1 MEIFYQCR
9 KSPHSL
15 HGYQEEESYIN
26 FIMYKLLPSAG
37 NVFTHHIPM
46 CHECIL
52 REDRAAVGTGG
63 VVGCFKAI
71 VGCCLGWG
79 GGGGWEYGVFFL
91 LENEFDI

>member
-1 MEIFYQCR
+1 M
-9 KSPHSL
+9 
-15 HGYQEEESYIN
+15 N
-26 FIMYKLLPSAG
+26 KLLPSAG

-63 VVGCFKAI
+63 VVGCYRAI

-79 GGGGWEYGVFFL
+79 VGVWWVFFNWKINWIFNKIQIGL
-91 LENEFDI
+91 RVMLIFLNRL

>member
-1 MEIFYQCR
+1 M
-9 KSPHSL
+9 
-15 HGYQEEESYIN
+15 N
-26 FIMYKLLPSAG
+26 KLLPSAG

-63 VVGCFKAI
+63 VVGCYRAI

-79 GGGGWEYGVFFL
+79 VGVWWVFFIGKWIGYL
-91 LENEFDI
+91 IRYKLD